1 MMDCE
6 PMSRSRQFTMLFTLS
21 LLLSG
26 CVSQEAEVT
35 PPIEEEPIP
44 MLEAQQVP
52 NWAATAHDGQN
63 YNKSSLA
70 LLPYVAYFSAP
81 WCLHC
86 EATLDTYDQVIPE
99 GRMMI
104 FSQEDDD
111 EYSNMSQW
119 HETTESNLNRSIDR
133 PFMLSPEFAKQMGVT
148 SIPHVIFVNEE
159 GYVFQNEHGKRT
171 NQSMLQD
178 IWNATLLARYNSSSG
193 WS

>member
-1 MMDCE
+1 
-6 PMSRSRQFTMLFTLS
+6 MSRSRQFTMLFTLS

-44 MLEAQQVP
+44 MLEVQQVP

-63 YNKSSLA
+63 FNKSSLA

-99 GRMMI
+99 G
-104 FSQEDDD
+104 
-111 EYSNMSQW
+111 
-119 HETTESNLNRSIDR
+119 
-133 PFMLSPEFAKQMGVT
+133 LSL
-148 SIPHVIFVNEE
+148 IHI
-159 GYVFQNEHGKRT
+159 
-171 NQSMLQD
+171 
-178 IWNATLLARYNSSSG
+178 
-193 WS
+193 